1 MKLESII
8 NVINFIGKAGNL
20 KTTYKE
26 IKQNPESREV
36 SVVMGKKATR
46 YNILFLILI
55 ALAVGS
61 AMLAFNFLNQN
72 GILLGIIFIGCA
84 IGLILWA
91 IGVGILAFTST
102 ILQLKLNKKPIGI
115 INLVFS
121 IVVVLL
127 AVIGVFIIT
136 IL

>member
-26 IKQNPESREV
+26 IKQNPESKQE
-36 SVVMGKKATR
+36 SIVMGKKATG

-61 AMLAFNFLNQN
+61 ACLAYSFLNQN

-84 IGLILWA
+84 IGLGLWS
-91 IGVGILAFTST
+91 IGVSILAFTST

-115 INLVFS
+115 INLIFS
-121 IVVVLL
+121 FVIILAVIVVLL
-127 AVIGVFIIT
+127 VIS
-136 IL
+136 L

>member
-8 NVINFIGKAGNL
+8 NVINFIGKAGHL

-26 IKQNPESREV
+26 IKQNPESKEV
-36 SVVMGKKATR
+36 SVVMGKKATD
-46 YNILFLILI
+46 YNICFLILI

-61 AMLAFNFLNQN
+61 AFLAFNFLNQN
-72 GILLGIIFIGCA
+72 GILLGILFIGCA
-84 IGLILWA
+84 IGLVLWA

-121 IVVVLL
+121 IIVVLL
-127 AVIGVFIIT
+127 AILGVFIIT
-136 IL
+136 KI

>member
-8 NVINFIGKAGNL
+8 NVLNFIDKTSRL

-26 IKQNPESREV
+26 IKQNPESKE
-36 SVVMGKKATR
+36 SSIVMGKKGTG
-46 YNILFLILI
+46 YNIMFLILI

-61 AMLAFNFLNQN
+61 AFLAYNFLNQN

-84 IGLILWA
+84 IGLGLWS

-102 ILQLKLNKKPIGI
+102 ILQLKLNKQPIGI
-115 INLVFS
+115 INLIFS
-121 IVVVLL
+121 FVIIFAVVVILL
-127 AVIGVFIIT
+127 VIT
-136 IL
+136 L

>member
-8 NVINFIGKAGNL
+8 NVINFIDKTARL

-26 IKQNPESREV
+26 IKQNPESKET
-36 SVVMGKKATR
+36 SVVMGKKAAG
-46 YNILFLILI
+46 YNISFLVLV

-61 AMLAFNFLNQN
+61 AFLAYNFLNQN
-72 GILLGIIFIGCA
+72 GILLGILFIGCA
-84 IGLILWA
+84 IGLALWS

-121 IVVVLL
+121 IVVVL
-127 AVIGVFIIT
+127 ATVIGIFIIT
-136 IL
+136 KM